1 MRLTKLTGHAIRLLV
16 HCAGAGDGLVKTSA
30 VSAEL
35 GITGPN
41 LFKIVH
47 ILSHAGF
54 IKTVRGPRGG
64 IGLARPADTIRI
76 SEVVRATE
84 VTSVEIAGWTE
95 GGAKGH
101 RPGKGNGTPINTVL
115 DEALEAFVSVL
126 DQHTLADMAPRSK
139 PNTSKRSLA
148 KASRLPLR

>member
-95 GGAKGH
+95 DSAKGH
-101 RPGKGNGTPINTVL
+101 RGGKVNTVL